1 MYRDP
6 YGLCD
11 VITSDMSESAVSNV
25 IDHPLSLHSLC
36 DYTVSHHKVLEKLG
50 MVWKGYCNHGFVWD
64 VITHLCHVHNGG

>member
-11 VITSDMSESAVSNV
+11 VITSDMSESAVSSI

-64 VITHLCHVHNGG
+64 VITHPCHVHNGG